1 MSALPPKADIPGGDQ
16 HVCFVPIA
24 DMALLHSVTNR
35 RSSTRH
41 KRQNVG
47 FGSPLLSTTAIVCVV
62 CSTRPIAQGH
72 RKPGSKSRTRKHL
85 RLRERLTE
93 RSNKVSPSFSYRRG
107 PNKRRT
113 TDKDRRASRR
123 RGPLV
128 PLVVC
133 ERLWQAR
140 ADCKID
146 WARKMKPRRSRL
158 LYTVQ

>member
-16 HVCFVPIA
+16 HVCFLPIA

-72 RKPGSKSRTRKHL
+72 RKPGSKSKIRAASACQLRQCLLRKEVRPLL
-85 RLRERLTE
+85 RRDREVNVDISLAE
-93 RSNKVSPSFSYRRG
+93 CQDN
-107 PNKRRT
+107 
-113 TDKDRRASRR
+113 
-123 RGPLV
+123 L
-128 PLVVC
+128 
-133 ERLWQAR
+133 
-140 ADCKID
+140 
-146 WARKMKPRRSRL
+146 RSRAIHMSAFGGKADIA
-158 LYTVQ
+158 VASQDVCF